1 MDSNTAVFSYFRNR
15 ETQMTLR
22 FLSVF
27 LNLKICSDSKEKSPE
42 RWVIVHTG
50 LKTKTE
56 KKKNKQTSAITQFQ
70 IARFLDYGF

>member
-1 MDSNTAVFSYFRNR
+1 
-15 ETQMTLR
+15 MTLR

-42 RWVIVHTG
+42 RLVIVHTG

-56 KKKNKQTSAITQFQ
+56 KKKQTSAITQFQ

>member
-1 MDSNTAVFSYFRNR
+1 
-15 ETQMTLR
+15 MTLR

-42 RWVIVHTG
+42 RLVIVHTG

-56 KKKNKQTSAITQFQ
+56 KKKTDFSHHAIPDCQ
-70 IARFLDYGF
+70 IS